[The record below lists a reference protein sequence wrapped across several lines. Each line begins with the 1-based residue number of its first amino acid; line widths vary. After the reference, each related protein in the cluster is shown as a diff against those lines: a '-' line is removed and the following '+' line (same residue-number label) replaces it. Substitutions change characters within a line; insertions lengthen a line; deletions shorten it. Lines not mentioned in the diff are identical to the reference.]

1 MNFILINTFMNI
13 LATRSRVSISP
24 NVTIVEP
31 QNKKRSLLS
40 PTISIIPPQAT
51 ILKPQNL
58 EQQKQAP
65 KGEPD
70 LINLESTQSSPI
82 ASLKKSETKSSCDSI
97 DQLDNNE
104 KKMLYSPGK
113 QFSIGNIRVV
123 SLK

>member
-1 MNFILINTFMNI
+1 MNI

-65 KGEPD
+65 KDEPD

-113 QFSIGNIRVV
+113 QFSTGNIGVV